1 MGDMYR
7 VVRSDELMHYGVL
20 GMKWGVRRARRNQKK
35 YSKKYQN
42 KDSKAS
48 ELANQLAVSKNPS
61 QRKINKY
68 KNVQDKA
75 NKYDRKLSKAIDKE
89 KELSKNLSTKI
100 ERGKVTDYSKR
111 LKKMVKKVSKESEK
125 IGGEIRGK
133 KIINYDHPKFKEAN
147 KYLKDSAIEYSKTKE
162 FDRLAK
168 QYMDSFD
175 KYGLPKNIETS
186 RKLSS
191 QITDNIRNLTVQKHA
206 KELLA
211 LDMKYSGYDTNK
223 KNVNDMYEA
232 WNKHA
237 PYSVEEIVKESNYN
251 VSSGNKNIAN
261 NANHIALN
269 EWYKRNG
276 R

>member
-1 MGDMYR
+1 MNRGENMGVMYR
-7 VVRSDELMHYGVL
+7 VVRSDELMHYGRK
-20 GMKWGVRRARRNQKK
+20 GMKWGMSIFGKKKSFSVRKK
-35 YSKKYQN
+35 KTKS
-42 KDSKAS
+42 DS
-48 ELANQLAVSKNPS
+48 EQV
-61 QRKINKY
+61 
-68 KNVQDKA
+68 
-75 NKYDRKLSKAIDKE
+75 E
-89 KELSKNLSTKI
+89 
-100 ERGKVTDYSKR
+100 DYSKR

-125 IGGEIRGK
+125 MGGEIRGK
-133 KIINYDHPKFKEAN
+133 KIVNYDHPKFKEAN

-175 KYGLPKNIETS
+175 KYGLPKNVETS

-191 QITDNIRNLTVQKHA
+191 QITDNIKNLAVQKHA

-223 KNVNDMYEA
+223 KNVNDVYEA

-237 PYSVEEIVKESNYN
+237 PYPVEEIVKESNYT

-261 NANHIALN
+261 NADRVAFE
-269 EWYKRNG
+269 EWRKRNAL
-276 R
+276 RR

>member
-1 MGDMYR
+1 MLLTNLIKIRSNR
-7 VVRSDELMHYGVL
+7 VVRTDELYHYGVK
-20 GMKWGVRRARRNQKK
+20 GMRWGVRRNQKK
-35 YSKKYQN
+35 YLN
-42 KDSKAS
+42 KDIK
-48 ELANQLAVSKNPS
+48 
-61 QRKINKY
+61 
-68 KNVQDKA
+68 
-75 NKYDRKLSKAIDKE
+75 KE
-89 KELSKNLSTKI
+89 KKQVL
-100 ERGKVTDYSKR
+100 DYSKR

-125 IGGEIRGK
+125 MGGEIRGK

-162 FDRLAK
+162 FDRLSKESIYCFA
-168 QYMDSFD
+168 
-175 KYGLPKNIETS
+175 KYGIPKNVETS

-191 QITDNIRNLTVQKHA
+191 QITDNIRNLAVQKHA

-261 NANHIALN
+261 NANRIAFN
-269 EWYKRNG
+269 EWRKRN
-276 R
+276 RR